1 MNILEFSYSGN
12 PDPAVEA
19 PLHWRPFHP
28 PTRIFPDR
36 SSASKVISWC
46 ASVADSFLL
55 CLPRLSGSL
64 GSTEAAASGLVLEDM
79 LAGSVT
85 QRLKPGRVDRP
96 SRVGSLQLGQAASIS
111 AEA

>member
-1 MNILEFSYSGN
+1 MNILGFSYSGN
-12 PDPAVEA
+12 PDPVVEA
-19 PLHWRPFHP
+19 EPFHP
-28 PTRIFPDR
+28 PARIFADR

-46 ASVADSFLL
+46 PSVADSFLL
-55 CLPRLSGSL
+55 CLPRLCGSL